1 MGENKSNKELN
12 FEWHS
17 LLRDFIHN
25 AWVIILAAIIGL
37 ICVFVAG
44 KIVYKPLYTSSA
56 TLIVNVKTGTYQA
69 YTNLGASSEMA
80 TIFKEVFLQPSVKDK
95 AAELLE
101 SKSFTGTLNAYV
113 LTNTNIIT
121 LKVTASD
128 PETAYNELSAILEVY
143 PQISDTIFANAVIDV
158 MRAPEVPKSPSN
170 SVPSAFKLI
179 IAGGMIIIAAAA
191 IAIISLLRDTVKSE
205 SAYNKK
211 IGSKLIGTVIH
222 ERRYHTLSDMI
233 KRKKNKL
240 IIDNAFTSFRFSE
253 SYQRIASRFEYMNR
267 NSGDK
272 VFLVTSVAENEGKS
286 TVAINSALALAGRG
300 KKVAL
305 VDMDFLKPAVKNYLN
320 IDSEEENDIGNV
332 LSNNLELTKKVF
344 NQYKTSKLYI
354 AVNSKRYS
362 DYTDWINL
370 GYVKEIIGKLREE
383 FDYVIIDTPPITA
396 AADVTFLAGVCDKSV
411 LVVRTDYVQTGEI
424 NDAVMLLAEN
434 KQFAGCV
441 LNDVYDEFSFFGQF
455 GVNETGHYGGYNSSY
470 GGYSK
475 YVSAY
480 SASIGMSDSDDEN
493 N

>member
-1 MGENKSNKELN
+1 MEENRSSRELN

-25 AWVIILAAIIGL
+25 IWVIILAAIIGF
-37 ICVFVAG
+37 IWVFVAG
-44 KIVYKPLYTSSA
+44 KIIYKPVYTSSA

-80 TIFKEVFLQPSVKDK
+80 TIFAEVFVQPSVKEK
-95 AAELLE
+95 AAEQLE
-101 SKSFTGTLNAYV
+101 RQRFTGALTTQV

-121 LKVTASD
+121 LSVTADD
-128 PETAYNELSAILEVY
+128 PETAYNELSAILKVY

-170 SVPSAFKLI
+170 SVPSAFKLVVP
-179 IAGGMIIIAAAA
+179 AGMVLIAAVA
-191 IAIISLLRDTVKSE
+191 IAIISLLRETVKSE

-233 KRKKNKL
+233 KHKKSKL
-240 IIDNAFTSFRFSE
+240 IIDNAFISFRFSE
-253 SYQRIASRFEYMNR
+253 SYQKIASKLEYMNR
-267 NSGDK
+267 NNGDK

-305 VDMDFLKPAVKNYLN
+305 VDMDFLKPAIKNYLN
-320 IDSEEENDIGNV
+320 IESDEENDIGNIISQNIG
-332 LSNNLELTKKVF
+332 LSESAF
-344 NQYKTSKLYI
+344 IRYKTSKLYI

-370 GYVKEIIGKLREE
+370 GYVKEIIGKLREN
-383 FDYVIIDTPPITA
+383 FDYVIIDTPPISA
-396 AADVTFLAGVCDKSV
+396 AADVTFLAGMCDKSV
-411 LVVRTDYVQTGEI
+411 LVVRTDYVHTGDI
-424 NDAVMLLAEN
+424 NDAVMMLADN

-441 LNDVYDEFSFFGQF
+441 LNDAYDEFSFFGQF
-455 GVNETGHYGGYNSSY
+455 GVNETGHSGGYYGSY

-480 SASIGMSDSDDEN
+480 SASIGMLDSDDEN
-493 N
+493 D